1 MYNKIALHIAFTGH
15 HNVKKALEGAD
26 GHRRAVTL
34 TLTLDRVKV
43 ISACTIHMGLP
54 AYLTM

>member
-1 MYNKIALHIAFTGH
+1 MYNKIALHIAFTGTT
-15 HNVKKALEGAD
+15 VLKRPWKGAD

-34 TLTLDRVKV
+34 TLTLDHVKV